1 MPRNLILLL
10 DGTSNE
16 VKDNLTNVVK
26 LYRCLDRSEH
36 QRVFY
41 HPGIGTVPLISDWS
55 PAMQSAVATFGLATG
70 WGLDANMLAA
80 YCYLIETYQPGDR
93 IFLFGF
99 SRGAY
104 TARAVAGMIHLLGLL
119 DPDQRNLAE
128 YALKAYKKADR
139 EDSLDVAW
147 QFRRVIGGRR
157 VPIHFVGVWDTVAS
171 VFVRPGL
178 LRLPSQSYLPYTKS
192 NPSVRVFRQA
202 AAIDE
207 RRRMFR
213 LYNWTPGQ
221 DFKPDPFAPA
231 EGPQDQQTVWFA
243 GDHCDVGG
251 GWAEAES
258 QVAKFPLIW
267 MAREAQK
274 YGLEINEAMFRHLAE
289 GASLPGGKH
298 MYVAPDAHGPIH
310 NSMTAAWWP
319 LEYLPKRRKWKRFP
333 EKVTGG
339 GYYLPRAE
347 PRKIAEGA
355 LAHHSVI
362 ERMAKGYN
370 PINRPADFKPA
381 PTEPEGTSP
390 SEGANDQ
397 G

>member
-26 LYRCLDRSEH
+26 LYRCAERSDN
-36 QRVFY
+36 QRVIY
-41 HPGIGTVPLISDWS
+41 HPGIGTVPLTTDWS
-55 PAMQSAVATFGLATG
+55 PATQSAIAAFGLATG
-70 WGLDANMLAA
+70 WGLDANILAA
-80 YCYLIETYQPGDR
+80 YCYLIDTYQEGDR

-104 TARAVAGMIHLLGLL
+104 TARAVAGLIHLVGLV

-128 YALKAYKKADR
+128 YALKAYKRSDR
-139 EDSLDVAW
+139 EDRLDIAW

-157 VPIHFVGVWDTVAS
+157 VPIHFLGVWDTVAS

-178 LRLPSQSYLPYTKS
+178 LRLPSQSFLPYTKS

-213 LYNWTPGQ
+213 LYNWTPSQ
-221 DFKPDPFAPA
+221 NFKPDPFAAA
-231 EGPQDQQTVWFA
+231 EGVQDQQTVWFA

-251 GWAEAES
+251 GWAETES
-258 QVAKFPLIW
+258 QIAKFPLIW
-267 MAREAQK
+267 MAREAQRH
-274 YGLEINEAMFRHLAE
+274 GLELDESMFDHLAE
-289 GASLPGGKH
+289 GAPLPGGKR
-298 MYVAPDAHGPIH
+298 MYVAPDANGPIH

-319 LEYLPKRRKWKRFP
+319 LEYLPKNRRWKRFP
-333 EKVTGG
+333 ERAVTG

-347 PRKIAEGA
+347 PRRIPDGA
-355 LAHHSVI
+355 LVHYSVI
-362 ERMAKGYN
+362 ERMAMGYKPVN
-370 PINRPADFKPA
+370 LPADFTTAPPA
-381 PTEPEGTSP
+381 PTSPAPTGSGT
-390 SEGANDQ
+390 
-397 G
+397 

>member
-26 LYRCLDRSEH
+26 LYRCAERSDN

-41 HPGIGTVPLISDWS
+41 HPGIGTVPLTTDWS
-55 PAMQSAVATFGLATG
+55 PATQSAIAAFGLATG
-70 WGLDANMLAA
+70 WGLDANILAA
-80 YCYLIETYQPGDR
+80 YCYLIDTYQEGDR

-104 TARAVAGMIHLLGLL
+104 TARAVAGLIHLVGLV

-128 YALKAYKKADR
+128 YALKAYKRSDR
-139 EDSLDVAW
+139 EDRLDIAW

-157 VPIHFVGVWDTVAS
+157 VPIHFLGVWDTVAS

-178 LRLPSQSYLPYTKS
+178 LRLPSQSFLPYTKS

-213 LYNWTPGQ
+213 LYNWTPSQ
-221 DFKPDPFAPA
+221 NFKPDPFAAA
-231 EGPQDQQTVWFA
+231 EGVQDQQTVWFA

-251 GWAEAES
+251 GWAETES
-258 QVAKFPLIW
+258 QIAKFPLIW
-267 MAREAQK
+267 MAREAQRH
-274 YGLEINEAMFRHLAE
+274 GLELDESMFDHLAE
-289 GASLPGGKH
+289 GAPCLAARGCMSRR
-298 MYVAPDAHGPIH
+298 MR
-310 NSMTAAWWP
+310 TARSITP
-319 LEYLPKRRKWKRFP
+319 
-333 EKVTGG
+333 
-339 GYYLPRAE
+339 
-347 PRKIAEGA
+347 
-355 LAHHSVI
+355 
-362 ERMAKGYN
+362 
-370 PINRPADFKPA
+370 
-381 PTEPEGTSP
+381 
-390 SEGANDQ
+390 
-397 G
+397 

>member
-10 DGTSNE
+10 DGTGNE

-26 LYRCLDRSEH
+26 LYRCAERSDN

-41 HPGIGTVPLISDWS
+41 HPGIGTVPLITDWS
-55 PAMQSAVATFGLATG
+55 PAAQSAIATFGLATG
-70 WGLDANMLAA
+70 WGLDANILAA

-104 TARAVAGMIHLLGLL
+104 TARAVAGLIHLLGLL
-119 DPDQRNLAE
+119 EPDQTNLAE
-128 YALKAYKKADR
+128 YALKAYKRAHR
-139 EDSLDVAW
+139 EDSLDIAW

-157 VPIHFVGVWDTVAS
+157 VPIHFLGVWDTVAS

-178 LRLPSQSYLPYTKS
+178 LRLPTQSFLPYTKS
-192 NPSVRVFRQA
+192 NPSVRIFRQA

-213 LYNWTPGQ
+213 LYNWTPDQ
-221 DFKPDPFAPA
+221 VFKPNPFAEA
-231 EGPQDQQTVWFA
+231 EGTQDQQTVWFA
-243 GDHCDVGG
+243 GDHSDVGG

-267 MAREAQK
+267 MTREAQRH
-274 YGLEINEAMFRHLAE
+274 GLELNEAMFRHLAE
-289 GASLPGGKH
+289 GTPLPSGKR
-298 MYVAPDAHGPIH
+298 MYVAPNANGPIH
-310 NSMTAAWWP
+310 NSMTAVWWP
-319 LEYLPKRRKWKRFP
+319 FEFFPKSLKWKRFP
-333 EKVTGG
+333 DKVTGS

-355 LAHHSVI
+355 LLHHSVI
-362 ERMAKGYN
+362 ERLAIGYKPVN
-370 PINRPADFKPA
+370 LPTDFTPVSPELEPKP
-381 PTEPEGTSP
+381 TDEG
-390 SEGANDQ
+390 DQ
-397 G
+397 

>member
-26 LYRCLDRSEH
+26 LYRCAERSDS

-41 HPGIGTVPLISDWS
+41 HPGIGTVPLITDWS
-55 PAMQSAVATFGLATG
+55 PAAQGAIATFGLATG
-70 WGLDANMLAA
+70 WGLDANVLAA
-80 YCYLIETYQPGDR
+80 YCYLIETYRSGDR

-104 TARAVAGMIHLLGLL
+104 TARAVAGLIHLLGLL
-119 DPDQRNLAE
+119 EPDQRNLAE
-128 YALKAYKKADR
+128 YALKAYKRAHR
-139 EDSLDVAW
+139 EDSLDIAW

-157 VPIHFVGVWDTVAS
+157 VPIHFLGVWDTVAS

-178 LRLPSQSYLPYTKS
+178 LRLPTQSFLPYTKS
-192 NPSVRVFRQA
+192 NPSVRIFRQA

-213 LYNWTPGQ
+213 LYNWTPDQ
-221 DFKPDPFAPA
+221 NFKPDPFTEA
-231 EGPQDQQTVWFA
+231 EGAQDQQTVWFA
-243 GDHCDVGG
+243 GDHSDVGG

-258 QVAKFPLIW
+258 QIAKFPLVW

-274 YGLEINEAMFRHLAE
+274 HGLKLNEAMFRHLAE
-289 GASLPGGKH
+289 GRPLPGGKH
-298 MYVAPDAHGPIH
+298 MYVAPDVNGLIH

-319 LEYLPKRRKWKRFP
+319 LEYLPKHRKWRRFP
-333 EKVTGG
+333 EKVAGG

-347 PRKIAEGA
+347 PRKIADGA
-355 LAHHSVI
+355 LLHHSVI
-362 ERMAKGYN
+362 ERMATGYKPVN
-370 PINRPADFKPA
+370 LPASFTPVA
-381 PTEPEGTSP
+381 PEMDLPPTDEG
-390 SEGANDQ
+390 NQ
-397 G
+397 